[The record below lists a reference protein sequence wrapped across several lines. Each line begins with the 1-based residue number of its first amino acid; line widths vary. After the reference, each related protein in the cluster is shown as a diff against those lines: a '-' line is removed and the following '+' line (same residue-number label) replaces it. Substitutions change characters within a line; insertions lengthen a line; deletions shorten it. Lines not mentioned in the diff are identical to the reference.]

1 MHAPTLRHNVLA
13 ILSCAAVLLLLGAN
27 APAAADPVRVT
38 GTVFIDSAGGDFPDI
53 PQPIDE
59 LIYFLSGSGL
69 PEARGEVFETSAV
82 HGTHGGLVVA
92 RPPVPEPLL
101 AGSSYDLSTRATFT
115 MGQAIESTFPDSGRV
130 YDIAGDF
137 LFTAGEAV
145 LRAGGDGLLL
155 GTAPFVF
162 AGTLLGFEKTTG
174 APLFEH
180 QLRGAGRATVHLFQQ
195 NPEFF
200 DYRYEIQATPEPATV
215 LMIVSGIGVVGLHR
229 RGRAARARR
238 T

>member
-115 MGQAIESTFPDSGRV
+115 MGQAIESTFPDSGRGSV
-130 YDIAGDF
+130 
-137 LFTAGEAV
+137 
-145 LRAGGDGLLL
+145 RRLLCS
-155 GTAPFVF
+155 
-162 AGTLLGFEKTTG
+162 
-174 APLFEH
+174 
-180 QLRGAGRATVHLFQQ
+180 
-195 NPEFF
+195 PE
-200 DYRYEIQATPEPATV
+200 RCWA
-215 LMIVSGIGVVGLHR
+215 SR
-229 RGRAARARR
+229 RRLARR
-238 T
+238 CSSTSFAAPGERPSTSFSRTRSFSITATKSRRLLSPRPC